1 MRSSETPHCPHCG
14 RILRAVGSR
23 KRTLRDTDGSKL
35 KLIVRRLFCEYC
47 HRIHHELPD
56 LIVPYKRHCADT
68 IEEILSDKDSDTY
81 PCETS
86 TAVRLRHWFSLLRG
100 YWERALIALRH
111 LYEND
116 EQILA
121 DLSMFIPFQPA
132 LFSAGWLKKIVRIL
146 VNAGFWIQTRL
157 A

>member
-1 MRSSETPHCPHCG
+1 M
-14 RILRAVGSR
+14 
-23 KRTLRDTDGSKL
+23 
-35 KLIVRRLFCEYC
+35 LIVRRLFCEHC

-116 EQILA
+116 EQILT
-121 DLSMFIPFQPA
+121 DLSMFIPFQPS